1 MTTSGTATFNPSID
15 VIIEE
20 AFERA
25 GSELRSGYDLKS
37 ARRSLDIMSA
47 EWSNRG
53 YNLWT
58 VEQGTISLVAN
69 DPTYN
74 LPNDTI
80 DLIEFVVR
88 TGTGSSQVDQT
99 LTRIGV
105 NQYASIP
112 TKTQTGLPLQ
122 IYVDRATTTPTVTFW
137 PVPQDSSYTLVYW
150 RLRRIQDTG
159 AASNTMDI
167 PSRFIPAMVAGL
179 AYYIAM
185 KKPDLMDRLSFLKAE
200 YEEQFRLAY
209 EEDRERIPLRII
221 PYQSISS

>member
-1 MTTSGTATFNPSID
+1 MPTSGTATFNPSID

-69 DPTYN
+69 DPTYD

-88 TGTGSSQVDQT
+88 TGSGASQVDQT

-122 IYVDRATTTPTVTFW
+122 LYIDRATTTPTVTFW
-137 PVPQDSSYTLVYW
+137 PVPQNGTYTFVYW
-150 RLRRIQDTG
+150 RMRRIQDTG
-159 AASNTMDI
+159 QASNTMDV

-185 KKPDLMDRLSFLKAE
+185 KKPDLMDRLPFLKAE

-221 PYQSISS
+221 PYQSVSS

>member
-1 MTTSGTATFNPSID
+1 MPTSGTATFNPSID

-25 GSELRSGYDLKS
+25 GSELRSGYDVKS

-53 YNLWT
+53 INLWT
-58 VEQGTISLVAN
+58 VEQGSISLVDGTA
-69 DPTYN
+69 TYN

-80 DLIEFVVR
+80 DLIEYVVR
-88 TGTGSSQVDQT
+88 QGTGVNQVD
-99 LTRIGV
+99 LSVTRIGV
-105 NQYASIP
+105 NQYSSIP
-112 TKTQTGLPLQ
+112 TKNQEGLPLQ
-122 IYVDRATTTPTVTFW
+122 IYVNRATTTPTVTLW
-137 PVPQDSSYTLVYW
+137 PIPDSGNYTLVYW

-159 AASNTMDI
+159 AATNTMDV

-185 KKPDLMDRLSFLKAE
+185 KRPNLMERLPFLKGE
-200 YEEQFRLAY
+200 YDEQFRLAY
-209 EEDRERIPLRII
+209 EEDRERVPLRIV
-221 PYQSISS
+221 PFQSVS

>member
-1 MTTSGTATFNPSID
+1 MTTSGSAAFDPTID

-53 YNLWT
+53 INLWT
-58 VEQGTISLVAN
+58 VEQGTVALVAS
-69 DPTYN
+69 TASYA
-74 LPNDTI
+74 LPADTI

-88 TGTGSSQVDQT
+88 SGSGATQVD
-99 LTRIGV
+99 LDIERIGV
-105 NQYASIP
+105 NQYASIVN
-112 TKTQTGLPLQ
+112 KTQTGRPLQ
-122 IYVDRATTTPTVTFW
+122 IYVQRTSTPSVTVW
-137 PVPQDSSYTLVYW
+137 PVPDASYTLVYW
-150 RLRRIQDTG
+150 RLRRIQDSG
-159 AASNTMDI
+159 AATNTMDV

-185 KKPDLMDRLSFLKAE
+185 KKPSLFDRLQMLKAV
-200 YEEQFRLAY
+200 YDEQFQLAY
-209 EEDRERIPLRII
+209 EEDRERVPLRII
-221 PYQSISS
+221 PYRNI

>member
-1 MTTSGTATFNPSID
+1 MPTSGTAIFNPSID
-15 VIIEE
+15 IIIEE

-53 YNLWT
+53 FNLWT
-58 VEQGTISLVAN
+58 VEQGTIALVAN
-69 DPTYN
+69 DAEYN

-88 TGTGSSQVDQT
+88 TGSGANQVDQT

-122 IYVDRATTTPTVTFW
+122 IYVNRSTTTPTVTFW
-137 PVPQDSSYTLVYW
+137 PVPQDASYTFVYW
-150 RLRRIQDTG
+150 RMRRIQDTG
-159 AASNTMDI
+159 AASNTMDV

-185 KKPDLMDRLSFLKAE
+185 KKPDLMDRLPFLKAE

-221 PYQSISS
+221 PYQSVSS